1 MKNIEKEIKELEK
14 ELDSLTEKRNQLKSK
29 IKTLK
34 TQQISDTLKLEGT
47 YIKYTDEFDNTH
59 YLKVDWIRED
69 NTVYTDSISLCLK
82 GYGFSGEFLGY
93 DDATSFDWSYFY
105 ELYVHGR
112 TDEDFKE
119 KAKKV
124 QVITKEEFDTA
135 FEEMLNKLKEY
146 HNKQIS

>member
-14 ELDSLTEKRNQLKSK
+14 ELTSLAEKRDELKSK
-29 IKTLK
+29 IKSLK
-34 TQQISDTLKLEGT
+34 VQQISDTLKLEGT

-69 NTVYTDSISLCLK
+69 NTVYTDTISLCLK

-105 ELYVHGR
+105 ELYICGR

>member
-14 ELDSLTEKRNQLKSK
+14 ELDSLAEKRDELKSK
-29 IKTLK
+29 IKSLK
-34 TQQISDTLKLEGT
+34 VQQISDTLKLEGT

-69 NTVYTDSISLCLK
+69 NIVHTDSISFYLK

-105 ELYVHGR
+105 ELYIYGR

-124 QVITKEEFDTA
+124 QVITKEEFDTT